1 MFLLLRRGGQ
11 RGKFPQQLAA
21 MNLRGEKKSRNQ
33 FVSRQPQKTIPDR
46 FGDKKLARENCWCCV
61 EKEEIKGNQ
70 FWKIFFSGN
79 LQERSSRGDNEMINV
94 EIMSI
99 FGLQH

>member
-46 FGDKKLARENCWCCV
+46 FGDKKLAIAGAVSRKKKLRGISFGRFFFLVTYKNDRV
-61 EKEEIKGNQ
+61 EA
-70 FWKIFFSGN
+70 
-79 LQERSSRGDNEMINV
+79 
-94 EIMSI
+94 IMK
-99 FGLQH
+99 